1 MDSSVQ
7 LTFYNAESGTSSG
20 PPEHQ
25 KREIKEGGLPLWGA
39 PFLPMRASACQG
51 SQSSSI
57 ILPSASYFC
66 QRLPAPLAFMIQSTP
81 MAMRSGAG
89 CLSPSVLHGR
99 IVSTGYSS
107 HEKLV
112 LPFPK
117 DCYKCKGISTSW
129 PITIR
134 NVCTCTLDA
143 KLRLSTETTLFQCL
157 LSHDSGVSLRLVQQ
171 SRWHP
176 AGQGLIPTGA
186 NYAGRREKKNPF
198 TCPVFLDRSTPRVTG
213 PVCGRGT
220 GFEGFS

>member
-25 KREIKEGGLPLWGA
+25 KREIKEGRLPLWGA

-107 HEKLV
+107 HESW
-112 LPFPK
+112 
-117 DCYKCKGISTSW
+117 CSRNKCKGISTSW
-129 PITIR
+129 PITIK

-143 KLRLSTETTLFQCL
+143 KLRLSTETTFFQCL
-157 LSHDSGVSLRLVQQ
+157 LSQDSVSRELLVRLV
-171 SRWHP
+171 
-176 AGQGLIPTGA
+176 
-186 NYAGRREKKNPF
+186 
-198 TCPVFLDRSTPRVTG
+198 
-213 PVCGRGT
+213 
-220 GFEGFS
+220 